1 VGSGIRGL
9 GFRQYGQTLASWIL
23 RPSCLST
30 IGLSLPSSVS
40 HSDACGL
47 CSTCL
52 LNYTILLT
60 LGKSASSLLVKSSLS
75 TAEKGNRSAPCVYLL
90 GLFAQVRYGGCH
102 DYEQIING
110 AWVVP
115 WASVQGVAFFG
126 PGD

>member
-1 VGSGIRGL
+1 MDTQTQLLPILVQL
-9 GFRQYGQTLASWIL
+9 GCPCLPVFLTLTLVVSAPPVSL
-23 RPSCLST
+23 T
-30 IGLSLPSSVS
+30 IQFS
-40 HSDACGL
+40 
-47 CSTCL
+47 
-52 LNYTILLT
+52 LT

-75 TAEKGNRSAPCVYLL
+75 TAEKGNSSASCVYLL

>member
-1 VGSGIRGL
+1 MDTQTQLLPISVQL
-9 GFRQYGQTLASWIL
+9 GCPSLPVFLTLAIL
-23 RPSCLST
+23 
-30 IGLSLPSSVS
+30 
-40 HSDACGL
+40 
-47 CSTCL
+47 
-52 LNYTILLT
+52 
-60 LGKSASSLLVKSSLS
+60 LGKSASSLLVKSSFS
-75 TAEKGNRSAPCVYLL
+75 TAEKGNRSASCVYLL